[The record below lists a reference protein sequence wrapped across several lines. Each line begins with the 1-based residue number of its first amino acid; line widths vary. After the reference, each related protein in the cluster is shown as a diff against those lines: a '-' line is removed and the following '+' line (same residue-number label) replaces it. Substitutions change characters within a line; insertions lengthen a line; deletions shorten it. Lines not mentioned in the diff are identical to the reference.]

1 MADIN
6 RITITGNLTSD
17 AVLRYTASGT
27 PIINLRV
34 GCNSRFTKDGDSLTD
49 FFNVSVFGSAEHK
62 DSAHFFSQR
71 LKKGHKIAVTGSHIS
86 SEYIDRDG
94 NKRTSWSIS
103 CKKSE
108 VVLLTKAD
116 SDQLDPAVQE
126 QQQPLPEEPS
136 SDLGAAFQ
144 ELQTDGED
152 LPF

>member
-17 AVLRYTASGT
+17 AVLRYTSSGT

-49 FFNVSVFGSAEHK
+49 FFNVSVWCSSEHK
-62 DSAHFFSQR
+62 DSAHFFAQR
-71 LKKGHKIAVTGSHIS
+71 LKKGCKVAVNGPHIS